1 MTIYNQA
8 IESYDEKMAKD
19 VIMLTGRILLE
30 SGAEGS
36 RVEDTMTRI
45 AITLGHKESNS
56 FVTNTVINFMLHDE
70 SYPRM
75 YRIRTRDTNLHRI
88 SRTNG
93 ISRRLALGDISLED
107 AFQELQKIYQE
118 QSIKNHY
125 LFYKFI
131 AAAVISVSFLYL
143 QGGHLTDVLTT
154 LLAGSFGYI
163 VVEILQQKLHAQFI
177 PEFMGALVIGL
188 VTIIG
193 HNLIPGG
200 SISTIIIAAVMP
212 IVPGVLITNA
222 IQDLF
227 GGHMLMFTTKSLEA
241 LVTAFGIGAG
251 VSTVLIIF

>member
-19 VIMLTGRILLE
+19 VIMLAGRILLE

-143 QGGHLTDVLTT
+143 QGGHLTDVLTA

-163 VVEILQQKLHAQFI
+163 EVEILQQKLHAQFI

-227 GGHMLMFTTKSLEA
+227 GGHMLMFTTKSLES